1 MLMRSRPGCLRSC
14 SWRRRRTTR
23 FLHNNNFAADNFKA
37 RSDLWNT
44 AFPSVRTSYLVS
56 YAQFYFILSKN
67 KVSLENIFI
76 QSIFLRILPTSSPST
91 RPSRPSWPPTPN
103 GSNHCWPWVRISLT
117 KRSAAAARRPSR
129 EVWWPTWPFFY
140 TYEIFISCFISLS
153 LSIYIFPFY
162 LRLFS
167 LSLSIYTYHLLLCL
181 SLLLTLYHSPPLS
194 ILFYFHITFLWLLNW
209 EAKLTLFL
217 QNRLES
223 IAEQWEL
230 LTQKTSEK
238 SMKLKE
244 ANRQRTF
251 IAAVKVS
258 LIYVVC
264 CTAYWKCNIKD
275 VILLILLMYMCT
287 QLCHGLFE
295 TQYFS

>member
-167 LSLSIYTYHLLLCL
+167 LSLSIYIISFSVSLSYSLSIILPLFPFYFIFISLFCDYWIERPSWLCSSRTVWRASQSSGNCSPRRL
-181 SLLLTLYHSPPLS
+181 RRCQWSSRRPTGRGPSLLPS
-194 ILFYFHITFLWLLNW
+194 
-209 EAKLTLFL
+209 
-217 QNRLES
+217 RL
-223 IAEQWEL
+223 
-230 LTQKTSEK
+230 
-238 SMKLKE
+238 
-244 ANRQRTF
+244 
-251 IAAVKVS
+251 VS
-258 LIYVVC
+258 S
-264 CTAYWKCNIKD
+264 T
-275 VILLILLMYMCT
+275 
-287 QLCHGLFE
+287 
-295 TQYFS
+295 